1 MFFKYTFK
9 ILSILQMQ
17 IQLSKTSFYKG

>member
-17 IQLSKTSFYKG
+17 I